1 MYTDFFG
8 LESKPFELVPN
19 PDFLF
24 HSRTHRRALLYLDYG
39 IKEKSGFILLTGEI
53 GTGKTT
59 LVRNLIRNIGR
70 NVTLAKVFNTRVTSD
85 QLVAMINDEY
95 GLDIANR
102 DKTAMLRDLY
112 NFLIAQYAA
121 GYQTVLIIDEAQNLD
136 GNLLEEIRLLSN
148 LETDNAKL
156 IQIILVGQPELRRT
170 LAHPRLRQ
178 LRQRISISTNIMTLS
193 RSEEEKYI
201 FHRLEIAGNRNAV
214 SFEPGVLD
222 YIHRSSR
229 GTPRI
234 TNRICDFLLLTA
246 FTERTKNITID
257 IAEEVIGELDIETAC
272 WRDETPWQTLS
283 ESTVDKDFLIKQLYD
298 RTSKLEDEVGA
309 INRGRGAGSRGKASD
324 EPGIPAET
332 GTVNS
337 GPVDSGNNT
346 PNRYPENI
354 YAGKPSVEDKIRRFE
369 DEIAE
374 LRSTTATIAENVGVM
389 KSANKGILKRIFQ
402 R

>member
-8 LESKPFELVPN
+8 LETKPFELVPN

-24 HSRTHRRALLYLDYG
+24 QSRTHRRALLYLDYG
-39 IKEKSGFILLTGEI
+39 IREKSGFILLTGEI

-59 LVRNLIRNIGR
+59 LVRNLIRNVGR
-70 NVTLAKVFNTRVTSD
+70 NITLAKVFNTRVTSD
-85 QLVAMINDEY
+85 QLIAMINDDY
-95 GLDIANR
+95 GLDISGR

-121 GYQTVLIIDEAQNLD
+121 GYQTALIIDEAQNLD

-178 LRQRISISTNIMTLS
+178 LRQRISISANIMPLS
-193 RSEEEKYI
+193 RQEEEKYI

-214 SFEPGVLD
+214 TFAPGVLD

-246 FTERTKNITID
+246 FTERTKDITID
-257 IAEEVIGELDIETAC
+257 IAEEVIGELDIETVC
-272 WRDETPWQTLS
+272 WRDETPWQTSS

-298 RTSKLEDEVGA
+298 RTSKLEDEIGA
-309 INRGRGAGSRGKASD
+309 INRGRGASRGNASD
-324 EPGIPAET
+324 VSRIPEET
-332 GTVNS
+332 RNDNHSV
-337 GPVDSGNNT
+337 VDSDRDVSS
-346 PNRYPENI
+346 RYSEPVT
-354 YAGKPSVEDKIRRFE
+354 AGKSPVEDKMRRFE
-369 DEIAE
+369 EEMAE
-374 LRSTTATIAENVGVM
+374 LRSTTATIAENVGGI
-389 KSANKGILKRIFQ
+389 KSSSKGILKRLFQ

>member
-1 MYTDFFG
+1 
-8 LESKPFELVPN
+8 
-19 PDFLF
+19 
-24 HSRTHRRALLYLDYG
+24 
-39 IKEKSGFILLTGEI
+39 
-53 GTGKTT
+53 
-59 LVRNLIRNIGR
+59 
-70 NVTLAKVFNTRVTSD
+70 
-85 QLVAMINDEY
+85 MINDDY
-95 GLDIANR
+95 GLDISGR

-121 GYQTVLIIDEAQNLD
+121 GYQTALIIDEAQNLD

-178 LRQRISISTNIMTLS
+178 LRQRISISANIMPLS
-193 RSEEEKYI
+193 RQEEEKYI

-214 SFEPGVLD
+214 TFAPGVLD

-246 FTERTKNITID
+246 FTERTKDITID
-257 IAEEVIGELDIETAC
+257 IAEEVIGELDIETVC
-272 WRDETPWQTLS
+272 WRDETPWQTSS

-298 RTSKLEDEVGA
+298 RTSKLEDEIGA
-309 INRGRGAGSRGKASD
+309 INRGRGASRGNASD
-324 EPGIPAET
+324 VSRIPEET
-332 GTVNS
+332 RNDNHSV
-337 GPVDSGNNT
+337 VDSDRDVSS
-346 PNRYPENI
+346 RYSEPVT
-354 YAGKPSVEDKIRRFE
+354 AGKSPVEDKMRRFE
-369 DEIAE
+369 EEMAE
-374 LRSTTATIAENVGVM
+374 LRSTTATIAENVGGI
-389 KSANKGILKRIFQ
+389 KSSSKGILKSLFQ

>member
-8 LESKPFELVPN
+8 LETKPFELVPN

-24 HSRTHRRALLYLDYG
+24 QSRTHRRALLYLDYG
-39 IKEKSGFILLTGEI
+39 IREKSGFILLTGEI

-59 LVRNLIRNIGR
+59 LIRNLIRNIGR

-121 GYQTVLIIDEAQNLD
+121 GYQTALIIDEAQNLD

-178 LRQRISISTNIMTLS
+178 LRQRISISANIMPLS
-193 RSEEEKYI
+193 RTEEEKYI
-201 FHRLEIAGNRNAV
+201 YHRLEIAGNRNAV
-214 SFEPGVLD
+214 TFDPGVLD

-257 IAEEVIGELDIETAC
+257 IAEEVIGELDIETVC
-272 WRDETPWQTLS
+272 WRDETPWQTSS

-309 INRGRGAGSRGKASD
+309 INRGRSATRGKVSD
-324 EPGIPAET
+324 EPEIPAET
-332 GTVNS
+332 RTVKNRFA
-337 GPVDSGNNT
+337 DSGNNE
-346 PNRYPENI
+346 PDQYSENI
-354 YAGKPSVEDKIRRFE
+354 QAGKSPVEDKIRRFE
-369 DEIAE
+369 EEIAE
-374 LRSTTATIAENVGVM
+374 LRSTTSTIAENVGVM